1 MPSDPPTS
9 VYRPETAPETAGLP
23 APDAHERALS
33 ERLSA
38 VIRDEIA
45 RAGGTLPFA
54 RFMELALYAPGLGY
68 YSAGRRKFGAAG
80 DFVTAPEMG
89 NLLARCLARNVA
101 PVLQELADGDLL
113 EAGAGSGALAA
124 DLLLALAELEQLP
137 HRYLILEVS
146 AELRARQRATINQC
160 AAHLA
165 GRVHWLDDLPPAF
178 RGVVLGNELLDAM
191 PVERFRVVD
200 GALRELCVAWERDR
214 FVWREAPPSAEW
226 ESIVTRRIAPLALP
240 DGYCSEIGLA
250 AEGWVR
256 TVAERLA
263 AGVLLLIDYG
273 FPRHEFY
280 HPQRAH
286 GTLMCHYRQRA
297 HSDPLILAGLQ
308 DITAHVDFTAIAEA
322 AHGAGLD
329 ILGYTSQGQFLVA
342 SGIAEL
348 ASGIAELANGID
360 PKTRLTLTQEIKK
373 LTLPHEMG
381 ELFKV
386 FAAGRGVDC
395 VLPGFALNDRRG
407 RL

>member
-1 MPSDPPTS
+1 MPSDPPAPEH
-9 VYRPETAPETAGLP
+9 RPATAPETAGLP

-33 ERLSA
+33 ERLST

-68 YSAGRRKFGAAG
+68 YSAGRQKFGAAG
-80 DFVTAPEMG
+80 DFITAPEMG

-101 PVLQELADGDLL
+101 PVLRELPDGDLL

-124 DLLLALAELEQLP
+124 DLLLALEALEQLP
-137 HRYLILEVS
+137 RRYFILEVS
-146 AELRARQRATINQC
+146 AELRTRQRATLAQR

-165 GRVHWLDDLPPAF
+165 GRMHWLDDLPPAF

-191 PVERFRVVD
+191 PVQRFRLAN
-200 GALRELCVAWERDR
+200 GALRELQVAWDQGR
-214 FVWREAPPSAEW
+214 FVWREAPAGAEL
-226 ESIVTRRIAPLALP
+226 ETIAAQRIAPLALP
-240 DGYCSEIGLA
+240 DGYNSEVGLA

-256 TVAERLA
+256 TVAEHLM

-280 HPQRAH
+280 HAQRAH
-286 GTLMCHYRQRA
+286 GTVMCHYRQRA
-297 HSDPLILAGLQ
+297 HPDPLILVGLQ
-308 DITAHVDFTAIAEA
+308 DITAHIDFTAVAEA

-329 ILGYTSQGQFLVA
+329 ILGYTGQGQFLVA
-342 SGIAEL
+342 SGIV
-348 ASGIAELANGID
+348 ELANVAD
-360 PKTRLTLTQEIKK
+360 PRARLSLTQEIKK

-395 VLPGFALNDRRG
+395 VLPGFALDDRRG

>member
-1 MPSDPPTS
+1 MPSDPPAS
-9 VYRPETAPETAGLP
+9 VHRPATAPETAGLP

-33 ERLSA
+33 ERLCA
-38 VIRDEIA
+38 AIQDEIA
-45 RAGGTLPFA
+45 RAGGALPFA

-68 YSAGRRKFGAAG
+68 YSAGHRKFGAAG

-89 NLLARCLARNVA
+89 NLLAHCLARNIA
-101 PVLQELADGDLL
+101 PVLRELTDGDLL

-124 DLLLALAELEQLP
+124 DLLLALADIEQLP
-137 HRYLILEVS
+137 RRYFILEVS
-146 AELRARQRATINQC
+146 AELRARQRATLAQR

-165 GRVHWLDDLPPAF
+165 GRVHWLDELPPAF

-191 PVERFRVVD
+191 PVARFRVAN
-200 GALRELCVAWERDR
+200 GALREQCVAWERDR
-214 FVWREAPPSAEW
+214 FVWREAPPGAEW
-226 ESIVTRRIAPLALP
+226 ESVVARRIAPLPLP
-240 DGYCSEIGLA
+240 DGYNSEIGLA

-273 FPRHEFY
+273 FPRPEYY

-297 HSDPLILAGLQ
+297 HSDPLILVGLQ
-308 DITAHVDFTAIAEA
+308 DITAHIDFTAVAEA
-322 AHGAGLD
+322 AHDAGLD
-329 ILGYTSQGQFLVA
+329 ILGYTSQGQFL
-342 SGIAEL
+342 L
-348 ASGIAELANGID
+348 ASGITGLANVAD
-360 PKTRLTLTQEIKK
+360 PRARLTLAQEIKK

-386 FAAGRGVDC
+386 IAAGRGVDC
-395 VLPGFALNDRRG
+395 ALPGFALNDRRG

>member
-1 MPSDPPTS
+1 MPSDPPAS
-9 VYRPETAPETAGLP
+9 VYQPANAPVTAGLP
-23 APDAHERALS
+23 APDEHERALS

-45 RAGGTLPFA
+45 RAGGTLPFV

-68 YSAGRRKFGAAG
+68 YSAGRQKFGATG

-101 PVLQELADGDLL
+101 PILRELADGDLL

-124 DLLLALAELEQLP
+124 DLLLALAELGQLP
-137 HRYLILEVS
+137 RRYFILEVS
-146 AELRARQRATINQC
+146 AELRARQRATLAQR

-165 GRVHWLDDLPPAF
+165 GRVHWLDDLPPTF

-191 PVERFRVVD
+191 PVQRFRVAN
-200 GALRELCVAWERDR
+200 GALRELHVAWEQDR
-214 FVWREAPPSAEW
+214 FAWREAPPSAEL
-226 ESIVTRRIAPLALP
+226 ESTVGPRIAPLALA
-240 DGYCSEIGLA
+240 DGYNSEIGLA

-263 AGVLLLIDYG
+263 AGVVLLVDYG

-280 HPQRAH
+280 HAQRTH

-297 HSDPLILAGLQ
+297 HSDPLILVGLQ
-308 DITAHVDFTAIAEA
+308 DITAHIDFTAVAEA
-322 AHGAGLD
+322 AHATGLD

-342 SGIAEL
+342 SGITD
-348 ASGIAELANGID
+348 LANAAD
-360 PKTRLTLTQEIKK
+360 PKTHLTLTQEIKK

-386 FAAGRGVDC
+386 IAAGRGVDC

>member
-1 MPSDPPTS
+1 MPSDPPAS
-9 VYRPETAPETAGLP
+9 VYRPATAPGTANLP
-23 APDAHERALS
+23 VPDEHERALG

-54 RFMELALYAPGLGY
+54 RFMEIALYAPGLGY
-68 YSAGRRKFGAAG
+68 YSGGREKFGAAG

-89 NLLARCLARNVA
+89 KLLARCLARNIA
-101 PVLQELADGDLL
+101 PVLRELANSDVL

-124 DLLLALAELEQLP
+124 DLLLALEECKQLP
-137 HRYLILEVS
+137 SRYLILEVS
-146 AELRARQRATINQC
+146 AELRARQHAELAQR

-165 GRVHWLDDLPPAF
+165 ERVRWLDDLPPTF

-191 PVERFRVVD
+191 PVQRFRVTN
-200 GALRELCVAWERDR
+200 GTLRELHVAWEQDR
-214 FVWREAPPSAEW
+214 FAWREAPPSTELAR
-226 ESIVTRRIAPLALP
+226 VGAGRIAPLALA
-240 DGYCSEIGLA
+240 DGYSSEIGLA

-256 TVAERLA
+256 TVAERLT
-263 AGVLLLIDYG
+263 AGILLLIDYG

-280 HPQRAH
+280 HVQRAQ

-297 HSDPLILAGLQ
+297 HTDPLILVGLQ
-308 DITAHVDFTAIAEA
+308 DITAHIDFTAIAEA
-322 AHGAGLD
+322 ADGAGLD
-329 ILGYTSQGQFLVA
+329 ILGYTSQGQFL
-342 SGIAEL
+342 L
-348 ASGIAELANGID
+348 ASGIADLANIPD
-360 PKTRLTLTQEIKK
+360 EKMWLTLAQEIKK

-386 FAAGRGVDC
+386 IAAGRGVDC
-395 VLPGFALNDRRG
+395 TLPGFALNDRRG

>member
-1 MPSDPPTS
+1 MPSDPPAS
-9 VYRPETAPETAGLP
+9 VYRPATTLETAGLP

-45 RAGGTLPFA
+45 RAGGALPFA

-89 NLLARCLARNVA
+89 NLLARCLARNIA
-101 PVLQELADGDLL
+101 PVLRELPNSDLL

-124 DLLLALAELEQLP
+124 DLLLALEERKQLP
-137 HRYLILEVS
+137 RRYFILEVS
-146 AELRARQRATINQC
+146 AELRARQRATLAQR

-165 GRVHWLDDLPPAF
+165 GRVQWLDDLPPTF

-191 PVERFRVVD
+191 PVQRFRVAN
-200 GALRELCVAWERDR
+200 GAPRELHVAWEQDR
-214 FVWREAPPSAEW
+214 FAWREAPPGAEL
-226 ESIVTRRIAPLALP
+226 ESIVAPRIAPLALA
-240 DGYCSEIGLA
+240 DGYSSEAGLT

-256 TVAERLA
+256 TMAERLA
-263 AGVLLLIDYG
+263 AGVLLLLDYG

-280 HPQRAH
+280 HAQRVH

-297 HSDPLILAGLQ
+297 HADPLILVGLQ
-308 DITAHVDFTAIAEA
+308 DITAHIDFTAVAEA

-329 ILGYTSQGQFLVA
+329 ILGYTGQGQFLVA

-348 ASGIAELANGID
+348 ANLPD
-360 PKTRLTLTQEIKK
+360 PRTRLTLTQEIKK